1 MNLSGGF
8 SQGFTRA
15 MAIVERDLRKFRRS
29 PSLLVA
35 ALLLPLVQ
43 LVILGNAFGGN
54 IRNVAVGVVNLDH
67 GPESVDV
74 RERMLAVS
82 ANTRTFIPRFYGD
95 EGVALH
101 DLRAGE
107 LGGVVVIPVNY
118 SRDLLTQQ
126 HPRLALITDNT
137 DRAVAGGIG
146 ATMGDLVNSINLPA
160 VAPRDP
166 APVSLDIVEVYPFIS
181 YMKYLLP
188 GSVTL
193 AIFITAMI
201 GGGILYIDDKS
212 RGLHEGYLVTP
223 ITKWE
228 LILGF
233 NLAGVIKG
241 VLAGGVTLV
250 AGSLIAGVP
259 NFFNPVRLGGLA
271 VVTALTSIALI
282 GMMFFIMARINDPL
296 VPRAI
301 FGVLNTLLF
310 FPSGAVYPIAG
321 FPTWLRWIAVVDPFS
336 YAVHAY
342 RTLLLTQAG
351 LAALTTDLWALA
363 LTSVLMV
370 GGATLLFK
378 RTL

>member
-1 MNLSGGF
+1 MNL
-8 SQGFTRA
+8 TRA
-15 MAIVERDLRKFRRS
+15 LAIVERDLRKFRRS

-54 IRNVAVGVVNLDH
+54 IRNVDVGVVDLDH
-67 GPESVDV
+67 GPAAVTA
-74 RERMLAVS
+74 REKLLAVA
-82 ANTRTFIPRFYGD
+82 ANARTFLPHDYGD
-95 EGVALH
+95 EGQALR
-101 DLRAGE
+101 DLREGR
-107 LGGVVVIPVNY
+107 LGAVVIIPVNY
-118 SRDLLTQQ
+118 SRAVLRQQ
-126 HPRLALITDNT
+126 APRLGLITDNT

-146 ATMGDLVNSINLPA
+146 ATMSELVASLNQPA
-160 VAPRDP
+160 VQARM
-166 APVSLDIVEVYPFIS
+166 AGAVQLDTVEVYPYIS
-181 YMKYLLP
+181 YIKYLLP

-241 VLAGGVTLV
+241 ILAGLVTLV
-250 AGSLIAGVP
+250 AGAMIAGVP
-259 NFFNPVRLGGLA
+259 DFFAPLRLGGLLL
-271 VVTALTSIALI
+271 VTALTSIALI

-310 FPSGAVYPIAG
+310 FPSGAIYPIAG
-321 FPTWLRWIAVVDPFS
+321 FPPWLRWIAVVDPFT

-342 RTLLLTQAG
+342 RSLLLKQVG
-351 LAALTTDLWALA
+351 LAAITSDLAALA

-370 GGATLLFK
+370 GGATWLFK

>member
-1 MNLSGGF
+1 M
-8 SQGFTRA
+8 TRA
-15 MAIVERDLRKFRRS
+15 LAIVERDLRKFRRS
-29 PSLLVA
+29 PFLLVA

-54 IRNVAVGVVNLDH
+54 IRGVQLGVVNLDH
-67 GPESVDV
+67 GPGAVDV
-74 RERMLAVS
+74 RERILAVA
-82 ANTRTFIPRFYGD
+82 ANARTFVPRDYGD
-95 EGVALH
+95 EGEAVAA
-101 DLRAGE
+101 LRSGL
-107 LGGVVVIPVNY
+107 LGAVLIIPVNY
-118 SRDLLTQQ
+118 SRDLLL
-126 HPRLALITDNT
+126 HHNPKLALVTDNT
-137 DRAVAGGIG
+137 DRATAGGIG
-146 ATMGDLVNSINLPA
+146 ATMADLTQSINAPLIASRLPGE
-160 VAPRDP
+160 
-166 APVSLDIVEVYPFIS
+166 VSLDVVEVYPYTS
-181 YMKYLLP
+181 YIKYLLP
-188 GSVTL
+188 GSITL

-233 NLAGVIKG
+233 NLAGAIKG
-241 VLAGGVTLV
+241 VLAGLV
-250 AGSLIAGVP
+250 VLIAGSFIAGVP
-259 NFFNPVRLGGLA
+259 HFLDPERLGALLI
-271 VVTALTSIALI
+271 VTVLTAIALI
-282 GMMFFIMARINDPL
+282 GMMFFIMARIDDPL

-321 FPTWLRWIAVVDPFS
+321 FPQWLRAIAYVDPFS

-342 RTLLLTQAG
+342 RALLLQQVS
-351 LAALTTDLWALA
+351 LAAITTDLWALA
-363 LTSVLMV
+363 LTCVLMV